1 MKRTIATITAL
12 LLLLGLLAG
21 CGVKPPEPP
30 TAASLLREMSENL
43 TAARSCTAA
52 VQGFVDFRQE
62 SDGSAAELRL
72 DADLTAD
79 VLREPR
85 LAMHLDGSAGFA
97 ILGMDMDLPLEMYL
111 VDEEESMTLY
121 LRVLDSWVKQSVP
134 MPETSSDGEK
144 SVKGMSALAELA
156 VLQEATEQ
164 IRDTETYRIDMTVTG
179 DMLLSAIKGAG
190 QGSGSVPLDLSGV
203 KIACTLWLDTET
215 RLPVRQT
222 VTMDTP
228 IAMDGMS
235 IQRFQILADYT
246 GFGTVES
253 IAPPPEAAGAP
264 ELENSLGELL

>member
-1 MKRTIATITAL
+1 MKRTIAIITAL
-12 LLLLGLLAG
+12 LVLLGLLAG

-43 TAARSCTAA
+43 AAARSCTAA

-62 SDGSAAELRL
+62 ADGSAAELRL

-79 VLREPR
+79 ILREPR
-85 LAMHLDGSAGFA
+85 LAMHLDGSAGFSL
-97 ILGMDMDLPLEMYL
+97 LGMDMDLPLEMYL
-111 VDEEESMTLY
+111 MDEGTSMTLF

-134 MPETSSDGEK
+134 LPETASEGDQAL
-144 SVKGMSALAELA
+144 KGVSGLAEHA

-179 DMLLSAIKGAG
+179 DMLLEAIRGTG

-203 KIACTLWLDTET
+203 KIACTLWLDAET

-222 VTMDTP
+222 VAMDTP
-228 IAMDGMS
+228 IAMDGVS

-253 IAPPPEAAGAP
+253 IAPPPEATGAP